1 LTPKDEANYNLPVQK
16 TITID
21 TAAAR
26 RFLLE
31 AHGLT
36 GFQTFPDVASAL
48 QRLEFVQE
56 DSINVCGR
64 MHDLIL
70 WSRVADYSP
79 DKLAAALYSE
89 PRQAFEYYFPN
100 LCALPIE
107 EYSYFVRSMRARINA
122 PGRWHALSPEESE
135 VAAILL
141 TRMQAEGPMRT
152 RTNGDEHG
160 HTMSGWG
167 TRTRVATRVLEK
179 LWLQGHV
186 VVARREG
193 FERWFHRADLIF
205 PELVGLHAD
214 ETRLPSLE
222 EERRYLTR
230 KRLRTRRLFKPKKS
244 DTETLGDDSFVKIQ
258 IQNVPQPWYI
268 LDEDLPAIERLQQD
282 PPTHNSTEALLLAPL
297 DPLIYDR
304 NRNRAVFGFDYTWEV
319 YVPQAK
325 RRWGYY
331 VLPILYGDRLV
342 GRVDPKI
349 DRKTGTLQLVS
360 LALEAEVD
368 PDAVV
373 EAVTNRLFAFGR
385 FLQAERFAFEKPV
398 VPKAF
403 HGPLSKF
410 KA

>member
-1 LTPKDEANYNLPVQK
+1 MQQ

-21 TAAAR
+21 TATAR

-36 GFQTFPDVASAL
+36 GFQKFPDVGSAIQHL
-48 QRLEFVQE
+48 QFLQE

-70 WSRVADYSP
+70 WPRVADYSP
-79 DKLAAALYSE
+79 DKLATALYSE

-100 LCALPIE
+100 LSALPIA
-107 EYSYFVRSMRARINA
+107 EYPYFVRSMRARVNA
-122 PGRWHALSPEESE
+122 PGRWHSLSPEESE

-141 TRMQAEGPMRT
+141 ERMQAEGPMRT

-186 VVARREG
+186 AVARREG

-214 ETRLPSLE
+214 ETRLPALE
-222 EERRYLTR
+222 EERRFLAQ
-230 KRLRTRRLFKPKKS
+230 KRLRARRLFKLKRGEA
-244 DTETLGDDSFVKIQ
+244 DLLGATSLVKVQ
-258 IQNVPQPWYI
+258 IENVPQPWFI
-268 LDEDLPAIERLQQD
+268 LQDDLTALERIQAD
-282 PPTHNSTEALLLAPL
+282 PVLNQSTEAILLAPL
-297 DPLIYDR
+297 DPLVYDR
-304 NRNRAVFGFDYTWEV
+304 SRNRAVFDFDYTWEV

-331 VLPILYGDRLV
+331 VLPILYQDKLI

-349 DRKTGTLQLVS
+349 DRKTATLHLVS
-360 LALEAEVD
+360 LTLETEVD
-368 PDAVV
+368 A
-373 EAVTNRLFAFGR
+373 EAAAEPVLTRLYAFAR
-385 FLQAERFAFEKPV
+385 FLGAEQIAFEKRA

-403 HGPLSKF
+403 HRPLSKF